1 MVMLMRKVLILD
13 DREDYLRALTSALRA
28 EFEIVTARSLGEA
41 MERMDTSIEVA
52 LVDVR
57 LSEEDEQNRDG
68 VRFLEWVKKNYPN
81 VPVVMM
87 SAYRDFDAA
96 VEALNLG
103 ADYFLKKP
111 IDLRELKQLLRS
123 FAEHGSLAA
132 EKERLHR
139 REEGER

>member
-1 MVMLMRKVLILD
+1 MIKLLIVD
-13 DREDYLRALTSALRA
+13 DREDYLRALTSALRT
-28 EFEIVTARSLGEA
+28 EFDIVTAKSLEEA
-41 MERMDTSIEVA
+41 KERMDASIEVA

-81 VPVVMM
+81 VPVLMM

-103 ADYFLKKP
+103 AEYFLKKP

-123 FAEHGSLAA
+123 FAEHRSLAA
-132 EKERLHR
+132 EKEQLR
-139 REEGER
+139 RHLEGEQ

>member
-1 MVMLMRKVLILD
+1 MAMVKILIVD
-13 DREDYLRALTSALRA
+13 DREDYLRALTSALRS
-28 EFEIVTARSLGEA
+28 EFDIVTARSLDEA
-41 MERMDTSIEVA
+41 IERMDASIEIA

-68 VRFLEWVKKNYPN
+68 VRFLEWVKKNYPD
-81 VPVVMM
+81 VPVLMM

-111 IDLRELKQLLRS
+111 IDLRELRQLLRS
-123 FAEHGSLAA
+123 FAEHRSMAA
-132 EKERLHR
+132 EKEQLRKRL
-139 REEGER
+139 EKEQ

>member
-1 MVMLMRKVLILD
+1 MIKLLIVD
-13 DREDYLRALTSALRA
+13 DREDYLRALTGALRT
-28 EFEIVTARSLGEA
+28 EFDIVTAKSLEEA
-41 MERMDTSIEVA
+41 KEHMDASIEVA

-81 VPVVMM
+81 VPVLMM

-123 FAEHGSLAA
+123 FAEHRSLAA
-132 EKERLHR
+132 EKEQLRKRL
-139 REEGER
+139 EGER